1 MKTIMKITMH
11 LNTIKA
17 CRLFAS
23 EEKTRYYLGGVF
35 FEAIKGSVNLVAT
48 DGHRL
53 IKFLE
58 TSEFEGEDVSFIIP
72 SGLIDKIKYQR
83 GEEMIELEFDAG
95 KIVVGYNGDTF
106 KMDAIDGTYP
116 DYHRVIPTVPE
127 DEKREV
133 VKEIGFQPKFLGDFE
148 KVNKLIGR
156 KGAGIRIEMIDSSAP
171 VTITCGGIEEASPYL
186 AVLMPMRV

>member
-1 MKTIMKITMH
+1 MRTQITMH

-17 CRLFAS
+17 CRLFACD
-23 EEKTRYYLGGVF
+23 EETRHYLGGVF
-35 FEAIKGSVNLVAT
+35 FEAVKGSVNLVAT

-83 GEEMIELEFDAG
+83 GEEQFDLEYENG
-95 KIVVGYNGDTF
+95 QIKILYNGDTF
-106 KMDAIDGTYP
+106 VMAAIDGTYP
-116 DYHRVIPTVPE
+116 DYHRVIPTIPE

-148 KVNKLIGR
+148 KINKLIGR

-171 VTITCGGIEEASPYL
+171 VTITCGGIKEASPYF
-186 AVLMPMRV
+186 AILMPMRV